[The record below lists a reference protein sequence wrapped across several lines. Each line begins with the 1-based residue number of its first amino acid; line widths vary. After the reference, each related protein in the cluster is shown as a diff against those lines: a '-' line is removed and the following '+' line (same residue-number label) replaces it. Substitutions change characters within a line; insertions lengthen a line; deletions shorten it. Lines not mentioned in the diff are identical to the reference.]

1 MSLVTGLLSAAVPS
15 VRRLSERDRAEREVL
30 QLSPPREHG
39 AFHSALAQ
47 TLCLTSGSHLD
58 FLFNIQMPHNRGK
71 AQGVHSHQRKGCPS
85 VPKQRNCGKRR
96 AAGLTLT
103 ALLE

>member
-15 VRRLSERDRAEREVL
+15 VRWLSERDRVEREVL

-47 TLCLTSGSHLD
+47 TLRLTSGSHLD
-58 FLFNIQMPHNRGK
+58 FSF
-71 AQGVHSHQRKGCPS
+71 
-85 VPKQRNCGKRR
+85 
-96 AAGLTLT
+96 
-103 ALLE
+103 